1 MVCGKVRSQP
11 SHWLIPNNLKIA
23 QVGRDVD
30 DSLRKLQGKQVSPSG
45 CPGERLRREMEARVG
60 IEPAYTAL
68 QAAA

>member
-30 DSLRKLQGKQVSPSG
+30 DSLRKLQGPARKAGESEWL
-45 CPGERLRREMEARVG
+45 PGRK
-60 IEPAYTAL
+60 IEKGNGG
-68 QAAA
+68 